1 MTCVL
6 QGMAPKSCRMQFNSC
21 LTSFQV
27 WILCNDCGASNEV
40 MYHIVAHKCTSC
52 SSYNT
57 RLTRGPL
64 NSGSSSSSSSSSEWE
79 FLFDSSILFFQ
90 PPAFAAVHQQENLLC
105 LQPSPSHF
113 NKKNFGKPMRKRWT
127 QFAFSQFAR
136 HYPRHFWQ
144 EAQNAKLLV
153 V

>member
-57 RLTRGPL
+57 RVTRGPL
-64 NSGSSSSSSSSSEWE
+64 NSGSSSSSSSSEW
-79 FLFDSSILFFQ
+79 DSSLIHPCYSSTP

-127 QFAFSQFAR
+127 QFAFSQFAKQN
-136 HYPRHFWQ
+136 PRHFWQ

-153 V
+153 

>member
-21 LTSFQV
+21 LPSFQV

-79 FLFDSSILFFQ
+79 FFFDSSILFFH
-90 PPAFAAVHQQENLLC
+90 PPHLQQFTNRRIFCACNPPHHTSTKKTLGSEWGRGGHNLPLAS
-105 LQPSPSHF
+105 LPSIIRDIF
-113 NKKNFGKPMRKRWT
+113 DKKLRMQSF
-127 QFAFSQFAR
+127 
-136 HYPRHFWQ
+136 
-144 EAQNAKLLV
+144 L
-153 V
+153 